1 MIFVIRY
8 ICLLTILLFLGS
20 CGADERDEAA
30 IQAAIEEA
38 LEKKIAKFKSVRQQ
52 RCLEGIYDEANIIV
66 DSILLEEARQKRDTI
81 GKPARPI
88 KPEKPEIKTI
98 LDTLPIAPLL
108 EEDSL
113 Q

>member
-1 MIFVIRY
+1 
-8 ICLLTILLFLGS
+8 LGA

-30 IQAAIEEA
+30 IKAAIQET
-38 LEKKIAKFKSVRQQ
+38 LKKKIANFKKVRRQ
-52 RCLEGIYDEANIIV
+52 RCLNDIYDEANIIV

-108 EEDSL
+108 EKDSL
-113 Q
+113 E